1 MTRKLLM
8 TLAIVAI
15 TLAPS
20 IGIGTAQARGFGGG
34 FGGGGFHGGGFGGRG
49 FCGGYGRGFTAGM
62 VASIR
67 AIMDMAFRR
76 TVTTAT
82 DGYSWQRER
91 RNSAGWAELWI
102 FNALHFHPPAG
113 GEYLSAA
120 MPAYPESVSLELPFK
135 LAKTK
140 AE

>member
-1 MTRKLLM
+1 M
-8 TLAIVAI
+8 AAV
-15 TLAPS
+15 
-20 IGIGTAQARGFGGG
+20 
-34 FGGGGFHGGGFGGRG
+34 
-49 FCGGYGRGFTAGM
+49 FTAGM

-67 AIMDMAFRR
+67 AILDMAIPH

-82 DGYSWQRER
+82 DRAQLAGPQRR
-91 RNSAGWAELWI
+91 RSGAKPKFRRLGWVLD

-113 GEYLSAA
+113 AEYLSAG